1 MPEIETQTEKFVILS
16 KEQVKA
22 LSISERREYKAQ
34 YKIFKREEKKRKYN
48 DYMRTYMKNY
58 KKMKYKYDPAFREKC
73 KLQTRNKYYINKQ
86 HKHNNDVIQH
96 TQPIQTTQTTQ
107 PTNILGDLFFI
118 L

>member
-1 MPEIETQTEKFVILS
+1 MPEIETQTETFVILN

-34 YKIFKREEKKRKYN
+34 YKIFKREERKRKYN
-48 DYMRTYMKNY
+48 DYMRNYMKNY

-73 KLQTRNKYYINKQ
+73 RLQTRNNYYINKQ
-86 HKHNNDVIQH
+86 NKHNNEVIQTTQH
-96 TQPIQTTQTTQ
+96 TQPIQT
-107 PTNILGDLFFI
+107 PNILGNLMFI